1 MKYRE
6 LKQLLQTD
14 RISSIRV
21 VPIPLSKGWCIDVL
35 IKEVLDVGSRT
46 AVLETDRSSSQQ
58 LKVRRFGS
66 IDSAARLLK
75 QLDVTSFTV
84 DLDDSISFVDAGTQ
98 PLPEE
103 EGADVVVADDY
114 RKASG
119 DS

>member
-14 RISSIRV
+14 RIASVRV

-35 IKEVLDVGSRT
+35 IKEVLNVGSRT
-46 AVLETDRSSSQQ
+46 EVMETDRSSRQQ
-58 LKVRRFGS
+58 PKVRRFSS

-84 DLDDSISFVDAGTQ
+84 DMDDSISFFEAGAEPVPDNDST
-98 PLPEE
+98 E
-103 EGADVVVADDY
+103 VIVAEHY
-114 RKASG
+114 RKAAG
-119 DS
+119 DQ